1 MTTALTDE
9 DDKQHQVVNYNRNA
23 GVCIVT
29 MTVIN
34 VNSFRY
40 DIMLGIDQD
49 YDVSLVQYCIV
60 VAVVGADR
68 PPRYSILI
76 ETLE

>member
-1 MTTALTDE
+1 MQDLLAKLNEVSLCREESRDKEGKCPLVRQDNNMTTALTDE

-40 DIMLGIDQD
+40 DIMLRID
-49 YDVSLVQYCIV
+49 
-60 VAVVGADR
+60 
-68 PPRYSILI
+68 
-76 ETLE
+76 